1 MEWGCKAENSVAV
14 IVADWLIGKVA
25 GVESFRDKVMKVN
38 VAIRDIIWEV
48 VSCYCPQAGRSVN
61 EMKEF
66 YELIDKIVTNE
77 ALVGGEFNAHVVG
90 DMRGF

>member
-1 MEWGCKAENSVAV
+1 MAV

-38 VAIRDIIWEV
+38 VVIRDIVWEV

-61 EMKEF
+61 ETEEF

-77 ALVGGEFNAHVVG
+77 ALVGGEFNAHVGG
-90 DMRGF
+90 DMRGFERFMGVLELG